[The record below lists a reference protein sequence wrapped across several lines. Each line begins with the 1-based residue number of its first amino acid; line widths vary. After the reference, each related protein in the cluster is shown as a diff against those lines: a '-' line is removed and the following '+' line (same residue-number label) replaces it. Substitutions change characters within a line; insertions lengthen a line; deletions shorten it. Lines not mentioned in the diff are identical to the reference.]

1 MKQHFID
8 AGAFVAQSYT
18 SDQYHKEALA
28 IAQRM
33 KNKHPIGITTDFVL
47 SEVLTFL
54 QRKLGHQSA
63 IKFHETIKS
72 ATDLIIIY
80 TSQKDFDRAIEI
92 FKQYQDKTFSF
103 TDCTSFTIMRN
114 LKITQAFTFDS
125 HFQQAGFEI
134 LKPK

>member
-18 SDQYHKEALA
+18 SDQYHKDALA

-33 KNKHPIGITTDFVL
+33 KTEHSIGITTDFVL
-47 SEVLTFL
+47 SEALTFL
-54 QRKLGHQSA
+54 RRKVGHQSA
-63 IKFHETIKS
+63 LKFYETIKS
-72 ATDLIIIY
+72 ATDLIIVY
-80 TSQKDFDRAIEI
+80 TSQKDFEQALEI

-103 TDCTSFTIMRN
+103 TDCTSFAIMRN
-114 LKITQAFTFDS
+114 LKITQAFTFDR
-125 HFQQAGFEI
+125 HFSQAGFEI